1 MAEGSA
7 QGPRRGRGVN
17 KHDHERRGQRSHKLE
32 QSFARLLGRQPTEHE
47 RDRLRRIKDEL
58 GIADNDALWSVLL
71 ALNYHTA
78 LYEAMPARIEQ
89 AAEDAVRKV
98 RGTAL
103 LVTSA
108 CLGIILLA
116 PIAAI
121 ALR

>member
-17 KHDHERRGQRSHKLE
+17 KYDQERRGQRSQKLE
-32 QSFARLLGRQPTEHE
+32 QSFARLLGRQPTERE

-89 AAEDAVRKV
+89 AAEHAVRKV
-98 RGTAL
+98 RRTAL

-108 CLGIILLA
+108 CVGIILLA